1 MNIFLRI
8 NRQPGFILFLL
19 SAMFLAG
26 CDNSSSSSYTSSEE
40 AESIA
45 VEEMPAI
52 DSMRTRG
59 IPNARMAGFSLDRYF
74 PAIYKL
80 IYTDPALLQKMSI
93 YAEKVIKTEEI
104 RTEKDLLAIFAM
116 RDSLLESSLYDAIA
130 AVNGYADGSA
140 DDGGLYDELS
150 RLGIQITSAEGTF
163 TGLGPES
170 FLQDKLAEVGSEALR
185 AYIDFL
191 VADANSASG
200 EYPFVNMEPYRKM
213 VEAGEKLTKLQPNA
227 YYDKIEERFQQ
238 AVENFTDIHMVI
250 PPGTARQDNSAMAL
264 VGGVNVETYPYASET
279 TTLENFAE
287 SSKSSP
293 YAKVAA
299 KILENM
305 SEMTAHPENIYV
317 IVTEWVTDEDMA
329 KRLVF
334 SHLRKGQ
341 DIPHHLQIRRGDGK
355 DYYAIVYRFY
365 EDSDKATAALEKI
378 EKEFP
383 QAQMIFASFKGGKL
397 YQLGPSA
404 D

>member
-1 MNIFLRI
+1 MNIFLRL
-8 NRQPGFILFLL
+8 NRQPGLVLFFISSL
-19 SAMFLAG
+19 FLAG
-26 CDNSSSSSYTSSEE
+26 CDNFLSSNTSSEE
-40 AESIA
+40 AEA
-45 VEEMPAI
+45 VAAEEMPAS
-52 DSMRTRG
+52 DSMTTRG
-59 IPNARMAGFSLDRYF
+59 MPNARMAGFSFDRYF

-80 IYTDPALLQKMSI
+80 IYTDPALLQKMSV
-93 YAEKVIKTEEI
+93 YAEKVSKKEEI

-130 AVNGYADGSA
+130 EVNGYANGTE

-163 TGLGPES
+163 TGLGPAS
-170 FLQDKLAEVGSEALR
+170 FLEDKLTEVGSEALR
-185 AYIDFL
+185 VYIDFL

-200 EYPFVNMEPYRKM
+200 EYPFVNMEPYRQM
-213 VEAGEKLTKLQPNA
+213 VEAGEKLNKLQPNA
-227 YYDKIEERFQQ
+227 YYAKIEERFYQ
-238 AVENFTDIHMVI
+238 ALENFTDIHKVV
-250 PPGTARQDNSAMAL
+250 PPGTARQDNSSSTM
-264 VGGVNVETYPYASET
+264 VGGVNVESYPYVSET
-279 TTLENFAE
+279 TTLEDYAKSNQ
-287 SSKSSP
+287 SSP

-341 DIPHHLQIRRGDGK
+341 DIPHHLQIQRGDGK

-383 QAQMIFASFKGGKL
+383 QAQMIFASYKGGKL